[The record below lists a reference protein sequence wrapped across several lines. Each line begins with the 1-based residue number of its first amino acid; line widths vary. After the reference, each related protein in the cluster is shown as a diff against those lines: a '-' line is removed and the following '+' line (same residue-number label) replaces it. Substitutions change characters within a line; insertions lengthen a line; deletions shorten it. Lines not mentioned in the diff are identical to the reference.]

1 MRVNLLK
8 FRFVFLIFFSFFLS
22 NCSGTGKSSLS
33 HLGFSDKPSESVI
46 YFTRPAAFAGS
57 YIRAK
62 ILVDDKEAAVLGI
75 NEMAKFTVKPGTHVI
90 RILSED
96 PSGALVGKDQSTLN
110 VKPNSNYFF
119 IVKFVVTVVLS
130 DWTLT
135 ETSEE
140 GFRKVSNF

>member
-1 MRVNLLK
+1 LPFKIIFLK
-8 FRFVFLIFFSFFLS
+8 FISIFTIFLFIY
-22 NCSGTGKSSLS
+22 NCSGTGKSSLT
-33 HLGFSDKPSESVI
+33 HLGFSDKPTESTI
-46 YFTRPAAFAGS
+46 YFSRPAAFAGS

-75 NEMAKFTVKPGTHVI
+75 NEMAKITVKPVMHVI

-96 PSGALVGKDQSTLN
+96 VSGALVGKDQATLN

-119 IVKFVVTVVLS
+119 IVKFVVTVILS